1 MNEIVMC
8 DDTDANAAIEELEA
22 RVRELEAAGK
32 ALIKRWHNH
41 SGACV
46 TYCADGKPVVTTESC
61 KCEKEEREM
70 RKVLGMFATPS
81 VSDAPEE
88 SKILK
93 GGTNMRASGE
103 KPYSAEE
110 SNLRVAESRP
120 KQQPH
125 EGGTS
130 SECAAASGTSSDTGA
145 GKSCSAPGSRP
156 SEALKRDD
164 RVRLLQDNMWPLSD
178 VNGVQKAGAMATVL
192 EVQDDL
198 VCLTVDCLGDGFSCL
213 VSKVEKCP
221 RTNEAPPV
229 GNPPTPNRARARH
242 VIAQA
247 RAAGD
252 VLDFGMGLE
261 AKIMAA
267 LDKQRTD
274 KAKIECGDLVR
285 VEGRWGYFPVWTV
298 FQDGLV
304 MIEDIKGASIGPCVV
319 LEHVSRTETDNP
331 LRNGVDRG
339 LRRIAEGMELLKML
353 TTTTDLVWTYPHR
366 RADGW
371 PLCPQCGDDELFS
384 SAIPA
389 TEATI
394 AGCYACNWKPKPRAE
409 TATPEGSKK

>member
-1 MNEIVMC
+1 MSDYGTATPEQQREGLLLGRAMKAE
-8 DDTDANAAIEELEA
+8 T
-22 RVRELEAAGK
+22 RVRELE
-32 ALIKRWHNH
+32 
-41 SGACV
+41 SQV
-46 TYCADGKPVVTTESC
+46 
-61 KCEKEEREM
+61 EM
-70 RKVLGMFATPS
+70 WKMVARGLRPAPDS

-221 RTNEAPPV
+221 RTNDAPPV

-267 LDKQRTD
+267 LDKQRPD

-339 LRRIAEGMELLKML
+339 LRRIAEGMGLLKMYEQDPVGFVGGL

-409 TATPEGSKK
+409 TATPKDGGR